1 MKRKHAELLIQEKV
15 LPQSQVIIVSNAGHH
30 LYIDN
35 PAETLKGLLDA
46 FFKIEATIK

>member
-1 MKRKHAELLIQEKV
+1 MKPEHAELLKHEKV
-15 LPQSQVIIVSNAGHH
+15 LPESQVIIVSDAGHH

-46 FFKIEATIK
+46 FLKIEATIK